1 MLLAVLRLGE
11 GAYGM
16 TVRRELASRTG
27 RDAAIGAVYATL
39 ERLEAKQFVQSREE
53 TAAADRGAR
62 LRRMYRLTAAGQRA
76 IEKTQHDVARMMD
89 GMRMGRLG
97 FKTR

>member
-1 MLLAVLRLGE
+1 MKAEPPKALLRCPRKGLLI
-11 GAYGM
+11 
-16 TVRRELASRTG
+16 
-27 RDAAIGAVYATL
+27 AAIGAVYATL

-53 TAAADRGAR
+53 FSSAETGAR
-62 LRRMYRLTAAGQRA
+62 VRRMYRLTAAGQRA